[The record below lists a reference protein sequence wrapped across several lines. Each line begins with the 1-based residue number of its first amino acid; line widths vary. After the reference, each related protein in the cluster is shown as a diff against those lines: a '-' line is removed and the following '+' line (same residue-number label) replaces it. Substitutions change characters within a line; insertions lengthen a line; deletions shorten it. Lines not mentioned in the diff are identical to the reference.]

1 MSRWAWVFAGML
13 ACSDSATAEP
23 PTQAAPPVALGRAE
37 AVFAGGCFWCME
49 GPFDKVPGVLET
61 WSGYTG
67 GPEDGATYKQVSQG
81 KTAHYEALR
90 VVYDPTR
97 VDYETLL
104 QVFWHNIDPTQ
115 GNGQF
120 CDRGKQYRS
129 AIFTSIPAE
138 RASAETS
145 RTQAAETLKKE
156 VVTEILPAATFWL
169 AEEYHQDFYKKNPSR
184 YLSYRRGCGR
194 DRRLKELW
202 GEAASHR

>member
-1 MSRWAWVFAGML
+1 MSRWAWVFAGVL
-13 ACSDSATAEP
+13 ACSDSAIAEP
-23 PTQAAPPVALGRAE
+23 PTQAALPVAEGRAE

-67 GPEDGATYKQVSQG
+67 GPEDGATYKQVSMG
-81 KTAHYEALR
+81 KTGHYEALR

-97 VDYETLL
+97 VDFETLL

-115 GNGQF
+115 ANGQF
-120 CDRGKQYRS
+120 CDRGKHYRS
-129 AIFTSIPAE
+129 AIFTSDSAE
-138 RASAETS
+138 LASAKTS
-145 RTQAAETLKKE
+145 RAQAAETLKKE
-156 VVTEILPAATFWL
+156 VVTEILPAAPFWL

-184 YLSYRRGCGR
+184 YQSYRTGCGR

-202 GEAASHR
+202 GEAAGH